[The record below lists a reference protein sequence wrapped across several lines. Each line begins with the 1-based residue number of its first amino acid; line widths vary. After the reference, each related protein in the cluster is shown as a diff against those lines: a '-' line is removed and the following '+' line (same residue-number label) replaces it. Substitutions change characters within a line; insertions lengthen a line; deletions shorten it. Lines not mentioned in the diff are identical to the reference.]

1 MRLTPI
7 QIGNVEIK
15 NNIFLA
21 PLAGYTNYAMRRL
34 CKGYGAGLCY
44 TEMVSAKGLKY
55 GSENT
60 EELLYTDENEG
71 LTAVQIFGSEPDT
84 MRRACEHEKLAPFPI
99 VDINMGCPVPKIYKN
114 GEGSALLENPAL
126 AENIVKECVK
136 SGKIITVK
144 MRIGVKEGEYVT
156 REFAR
161 RMEGAGA
168 ALLTVHGRTRDKMY
182 AGEVHYDEIAAAKN
196 AVRIPV
202 IANGGVF
209 SNEDAEKLLKQTG
222 ADGVMVARAALFDPQ
237 VFCELTGIEKEN
249 KLDMF
254 EKQLK
259 WTGQVCDERFTTV
272 FMRKMAAFYVKGER
286 GAAAF
291 KERLFKAENPD
302 KVLEIAREIWSTEKG
317 KEKK

>member
-7 QIGNVEIK
+7 TVGNITLK
-15 NNIFLA
+15 NNVFLA
-21 PLAGYTNYAMRRL
+21 PLAGYTNYAFRRL

-60 EELLYTDENEG
+60 KELLYTDENEG
-71 LTAVQIFGSEPDT
+71 LTAVQIFGNDPEI
-84 MRRACEHEKLAPFPI
+84 MRAACENEALAPFPI

-114 GEGSALLENPAL
+114 GEGSALLESPAL
-126 AENIVKECVK
+126 AEKIVRECVN

-144 MRIGVKEGEYVT
+144 FRIGIDENRLITKD
-156 REFAR
+156 FAK

-168 ALLTVHGRTRDKMY
+168 SLITVHGRTKDKVY
-182 AGEVHYDEIAAAKN
+182 AGEVNYGEIAAAKG
-196 AVRIPV
+196 AVQIPV

-209 SNEDAEKLLKQTG
+209 SNADAEKLLNETG

-237 VFCELTGIEKEN
+237 IFCALTGESGESKR
-249 KLDMF
+249 KMV

-272 FMRKMAAFYVKGER
+272 FMRKMCAFYVKGER
-286 GAAAF
+286 GAAAY
-291 KERLFKAENPD
+291 KDRLFKAETP
-302 KVLEIAREIWSTEKG
+302 KEVWEIAQAIWG
-317 KEKK
+317 

>member
-7 QIGNVEIK
+7 KVGNISLE
-15 NNIFLA
+15 NNVFLA
-21 PLAGYTNYAMRRL
+21 PLAGYTNYAFRRL

-60 EELLYTDENEG
+60 KELLYTDEKEG
-71 LTAVQIFGSEPDT
+71 LTAAQIFGNDPEI
-84 MRRACEHEKLAPFPI
+84 MRAACENSALAPFPI

-114 GEGSALLENPAL
+114 GEGSALLENPLL
-126 AENIVKECVK
+126 AEKIVKECVK

-144 MRIGVKEGEYVT
+144 FRIGITEKKLITVD
-156 REFAR
+156 FAK

-168 ALLTVHGRTRDKMY
+168 SLITVHGRTKDKIY
-182 AGEVHYDEIAAAKN
+182 AGEVHYGEIAAAKN
-196 AVRIPV
+196 AVKIPV

-209 SNEDAEKLLKQTG
+209 LNADGEKLISQTG
-222 ADGVMVARAALFDPQ
+222 ADGVMVARAALFNPQ
-237 VFCELTGIEKEN
+237 VFCELTGTQGES
-249 KLDMF
+249 KLKMV

-272 FMRKMAAFYVKGER
+272 FMRKMCAFYVKGER
-286 GAAAF
+286 GAAAA
-291 KERLFKAENPD
+291 KEKLFQAQSPD
-302 KVLEIAREIWSTEKG
+302 EIWSLAKQIWTE
-317 KEKK
+317 